1 MFYSKCNLLILLFII
16 TIVILPLESSTFVS
30 KVTELTRDK
39 IKRGLSEQ
47 VGKFYHIHFTAFL
60 LLH

>member
-1 MFYSKCNLLILLFII
+1 M
-16 TIVILPLESSTFVS
+16 LPLESSTFVS

-47 VGKFYHIHFTAFL
+47 VGKFYHIHFTAFFIVTL
-60 LLH
+60 IVKSQTKR